1 MRRFFF
7 GMLCVSLVGCVGGT
21 GPDTVGLVQAATDAD
36 LSGGIFP
43 GDQVQWNVMTFNASG
58 VPINASVVWSS
69 TQTSVVT
76 MSASG
81 LMAAVGPGIATI
93 TAANGR
99 ASVNIQIIVDGNVS
113 GTVVV
118 NPPVTTTKVGTSVQ
132 FTALLKTTRGNPT
145 RNRTA
150 LWSSASPSTATVD
163 ATGKVTAL
171 VATPGVAICATAPDV
186 STVTNCANLVITP

>member
-7 GMLCVSLVGCVGGT
+7 GMLCVSLVGCVGAT
-21 GPDTVGLVQAATDAD
+21 GPDTVGLIQAATDAD

-43 GDQVQWNVMTFNASG
+43 GDQIQWNVRTFNASG
-58 VPINASVVWSS
+58 VPVNASVVWSS

-81 LMAAVGPGIATI
+81 LMTAVGPGIATI

-113 GTVVV
+113 GSVVV
-118 NPPVTTTKVGTSVQ
+118 NPPVATTKVGTSVQ

-150 LWSSASPSTATVD
+150 LWSSASPSTASVD

-171 VATPGVAICATAPDV
+171 VATSGVAICATAPDV
-186 STVTNCANLVITP
+186 STVTSCATLVITP

>member
-1 MRRFFF
+1 MRRFIL
-7 GMLCVSLVGCVGGT
+7 GMLCVSLVGCSGST
-21 GPDTVGLVQAATDAD
+21 GPDSVGLIQAATDAD

-43 GDQVQWNVMTFNASG
+43 GDQVQWNTRTFNANG
-58 VPINASVVWSS
+58 APINASVSWSS
-69 TQTSVVT
+69 TQASVVT
-76 MSASG
+76 INASG
-81 LMAAVGPGIATI
+81 LMTAIGPGVATI

-113 GTVVV
+113 GSVVIS
-118 NPPVTTTKVGTSVQ
+118 PPAASARVGTSVQ

-150 LWSSASPSTATVD
+150 LWSSASPSTASVD

-171 VATPGVAICATAPDV
+171 ATTSGVAICATAPDV
-186 STVTNCANLVITP
+186 ATVTSCATLVITP

>member
-1 MRRFFF
+1 MRRAFLAI
-7 GMLCVSLVGCVGGT
+7 LCVSLVGCFGAT
-21 GPDTVGLVQAATDAD
+21 GPDTVGLIQAATDAD

-43 GDQVQWNVMTFNASG
+43 GDQIQWNVMTFNASG

-81 LMAAVGPGIATI
+81 LMTAVGPGIATI

-99 ASVNIQIIVDGNVS
+99 ATVNIQIIVDGNVS
-113 GTVVV
+113 GAVVV
-118 NPPVTTTKVGTSVQ
+118 NPPVATTKVGTSVQ

-150 LWSSASPSTATVD
+150 LWSSASPSTASVD
-163 ATGKVTAL
+163 AMGKVTAL

>member
-1 MRRFFF
+1 MRHVFL
-7 GMLCVSLVGCVGGT
+7 GMLCVSLVGCLATT
-21 GPDTVGLVQAATDAD
+21 GPDSVGLIQAATDAD

-43 GDQVQWNVMTFNASG
+43 GDQIQWNVRTFNASG
-58 VPINASVVWSS
+58 VPVNASVVWSS
-69 TQTSVVT
+69 SQISVVT

-81 LMAAVGPGIATI
+81 LMTAVGPGIATI

-99 ASVNIQIIVDGNVS
+99 ASANIQIIVDGNVS
-113 GTVVV
+113 GSVVV
-118 NPPVTTTKVGTSVQ
+118 NPPVATTKVGTSVQ

-171 VATPGVAICATAPDV
+171 VATTGVAICATAPDIA
-186 STVTNCANLVITP
+186 TVTNCANLVITP

>member
-81 LMAAVGPGIATI
+81 LMTAVGPGIATI